1 MTASIPNGF
10 SSEDLQEMLANAQPD
25 AESLPEQFRDR
36 VEALAIKGLDNI
48 TESCEEYGME
58 ADCALVHKVAAC
70 MILSKLIEWH
80 THVGNSHFEKE
91 ETTSGVCWLR
101 DAGKVQAA
109 LSILMEVALG
119 DDDFTIQ

>member
-10 SSEDLQEMLANAQPD
+10 SADDLQELLAKAQPD

-36 VEALAIKGLDNI
+36 IEHIAIEGLEHI
-48 TESCEEYGME
+48 TSLCEKHDME
-58 ADCALVHKVAAC
+58 TDCALVHKVTAC

-80 THVGNSHFEKE
+80 TQIGLRHFNEGE
-91 ETTSGVCWLR
+91 ETSGVCWTR

-119 DDDFTIQ
+119 DDDFTAK